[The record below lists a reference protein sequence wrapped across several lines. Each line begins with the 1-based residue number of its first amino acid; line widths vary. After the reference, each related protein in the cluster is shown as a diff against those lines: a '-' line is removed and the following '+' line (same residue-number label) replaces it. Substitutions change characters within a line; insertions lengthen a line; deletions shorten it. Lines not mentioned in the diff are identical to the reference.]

1 MKINGK
7 DIAVVRLKN
16 KDEHE
21 ETRLKDIIHQGFRL
35 SGKNVLIE
43 FDDIAEIQAMIIIFE
58 DFKKF
63 CTDKKCERYQKGKW
77 EAKKNEHKKV

>member
-1 MKINGK
+1 MKINSK

-16 KDEHE
+16 KNEHE

-43 FDDIAEIQAMIIIFE
+43 FDDIVEIQAMIIILE
-58 DFKKF
+58 DFKRF
-63 CTDKKCERYQKGKW
+63 CTENMLHREGLCRKD
-77 EAKKNEHKKV
+77 

>member
-43 FDDIAEIQAMIIIFE
+43 FDDIAEIQAMIIILE
-58 DFKKF
+58 DFKGF
-63 CTDKKCERYQKGKW
+63 CIEKSAGNIRRANER
-77 EAKKNEHKKV
+77 

>member
-35 SGKNVLIE
+35 PGKNVLIE
-43 FDDIAEIQAMIIIFE
+43 FDDVVEIQAMIIILE
-58 DFKKF
+58 DFKEF
-63 CTDKKCERYQKGKW
+63 CTDKQCGQFQKDK
-77 EAKKNEHKKV
+77 